1 MLTTSRLGSEARVYL
16 TPLAILLGF
25 GLCAVALHRSGEA
38 RANKAAMDSPALSP
52 QVVSAPAKERP
63 PTSQG
68 LRDLFRPHLRQ
79 AAARCGLDP
88 ALAGNPEVAVA
99 ELPLALTVAASGQVT
114 EAAPAGRAR
123 VFGID
128 GAARPFDLGE
138 DRARCYAGLVRE
150 WVRFSPAEAPSRLEA
165 PLRVIDAQ

>member
-1 MLTTSRLGSEARVYL
+1 MLTSSRLGSEARVYL

-25 GLCAVALHRSGEA
+25 GLCAVALHRSGEPHPGA
-38 RANKAAMDSPALSP
+38 LAAKSPAPPAL
-52 QVVSAPAKERP
+52 VAAPSQERP
-63 PTSQG
+63 PTSHG
-68 LRDLFRPHLRQ
+68 LRDLFRPHLRT

-88 ALAGNPEVAVA
+88 ALAGNPEIAVA
-99 ELPLALTVAASGQVT
+99 EIPLSLSVAANGRVT
-114 EAAPAGRAR
+114 EAVPAGSAR

-128 GAARPFDLGE
+128 GAARTFDLGE

-150 WVRFSPAEAPSRLEA
+150 WVRFAAAERPSRLEA

>member
-1 MLTTSRLGSEARVYL
+1 MITTSRLGSEARIYL

-25 GLCAVALHRSGEA
+25 GLCAVALHRSGEP
-38 RANKAAMDSPALSP
+38 RASAPAALSP
-52 QVVSAPAKERP
+52 APSALVVTAPSRERP
-63 PTSQG
+63 PTSHG
-68 LRDLFRPHLRQ
+68 LRDLFRPYLRT

-88 ALAGNPEVAVA
+88 ALAGNPEIAVA
-99 ELPLALTVAASGQVT
+99 EIPLSLTVDANGRVT
-114 EAAPAGRAR
+114 EATPAGSAR

-150 WVRFSPAEAPSRLEA
+150 WVRFAAAEAPSRLEA